1 MIKNILL
8 FVLISLV
15 IYLGIASVLIFS
27 DRPKTVPAS
36 DAGPMAFNALTEVDY
51 EGMPEL
57 EAYTAR
63 DGSRLYYRTYESSA
77 AANKVLI
84 LLHGSGWHSMQFYPL
99 AKAVSQAGLA
109 HVITPDLRGHG
120 FDPQRRG
127 DVDYIG
133 QLEDD
138 LADLMALLE
147 QEYPQAAILI
157 GGHSSGGGLV
167 VRFAGSRYGS
177 EADAYLLLAPFLKYN
192 APTTR
197 PNSGGW
203 AQPLSRRIAGLVM
216 LNNLGIRWLNDL
228 TVIRFNFPQG
238 VLTGP
243 LGDSAT
249 SAYSYRMN
257 TSFAPRSK
265 YGRDLS
271 AMQQPFLVVAGL
283 TDQSFIAEQYEA
295 TISAYTDA
303 GTYVLL
309 PDVDHIDLLTTPGTF
324 QAIETWLDS
333 ADLEG
338 LLSEPSANAE

>member
-1 MIKNILL
+1 MVKNILL
-8 FVLISLV
+8 FALISLV
-15 IYLGIASVLIFS
+15 IYLGIASALILS
-27 DRPKTVPAS
+27 DRPKTAPKS
-36 DAGPMAFNALTEVDY
+36 DSEPMAFNALTEVDY
-51 EGMPEL
+51 EGMPGL
-57 EAYTAR
+57 EPYTAR
-63 DGSRLYYRTYESSA
+63 DGSRLYHRTYESSA
-77 AANKVLI
+77 TADKVLI

-127 DVDYIG
+127 DVDTIG

-138 LADLMALLE
+138 LADLIALLE
-147 QEYPQAAILI
+147 QKYPQAAII
-157 GGHSSGGGLV
+157 VGGHSSGGGLA
-167 VRFAGSRYGS
+167 VRFAGSSYGS
-177 EADAYLLLAPFLKYN
+177 EADAFLLLAPFLKYN

-203 AQPLSRRIAGLVM
+203 AQPLNRRIAGLVM
-216 LNNLGIRWLNDL
+216 LNNIGVRWFNNL
-228 TVIRFNFPQG
+228 TVIQFNFPQA

-271 AMQQPFLVVAGL
+271 AMQQPFLLVAGL
-283 TDQSFIAEQYEA
+283 ADRSFIAEKYET
-295 TISAYTDA
+295 TISDYTDA

-309 PDVDHIDLLTTPGTF
+309 PDVGHIDLLTTLGTF
-324 QAIETWLDS
+324 QAIEDWITSPEIERLTP
-333 ADLEG
+333 G
-338 LLSEPSANAE
+338 PSVETE